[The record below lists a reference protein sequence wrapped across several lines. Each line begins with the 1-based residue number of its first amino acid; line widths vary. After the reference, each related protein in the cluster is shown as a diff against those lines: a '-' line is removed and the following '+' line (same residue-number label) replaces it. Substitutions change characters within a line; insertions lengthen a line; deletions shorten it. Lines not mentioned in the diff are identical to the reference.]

1 MMRLRCVTVYTY
13 TCCANTY
20 NVIAAGYVTI
30 AITNRA
36 KRV

>member
-1 MMRLRCVTVYTY
+1 MYTY

-20 NVIAAGYVTI
+20 NVITVGYVTI

-36 KRV
+36 KHV